1 DDPLGTYERVEQLA
15 HDWDSQ
21 VVDLGC
27 VGHLN
32 PASGYG
38 RWSRVEQLIDE
49 LCARSATTPIG

>member
-1 DDPLGTYERVEQLA
+1 MTRSAATSASNSWRTTGA
-15 HDWDSQ
+15 AS

-38 RWSRVEQLIDE
+38 RWSRAEQLIDE
-49 LCARSATTPIG
+49 LCARSATTPA